1 LPNLSFQLKDGA
13 VSERSF
19 LSEITIKNLGV
30 IESAT
35 LEFEPGLT
43 VLTGETGAGKTMV
56 LTALNLILGGK
67 SDAALVRTGQE
78 RLVASGRFTVTKNIA
93 ASASEKGADLDGDDL
108 ILTRNV
114 NSDGKSKAIAGGI
127 AIPAGTLAEL
137 AVELI
142 EIHGQAANLQITKSS
157 KQRELLDR
165 YAGNGLQKVLSAY
178 QSELTSYQSLKN
190 RIATLKSA
198 ASKRDAEIAE
208 LTEFTNAYNKLKPK
222 SGELAQIDIEIS
234 KLSSVE
240 EFRVAIATALGTMED
255 EESGALTSLG
265 VARKALDAVRAK
277 DPEIESVYSNLS
289 DAFFLLGDANST
301 LNSYLSSLEADPD
314 RLSSLQERKA
324 ALNSWFKKYATDG
337 GDFETLIARGDSAK
351 SAMADLTGGDELI
364 AELEK
369 ELVTVK
375 KSLLASAKE
384 LSAVRDKSATTLA
397 SAVSEEIHA
406 LSMPHTN
413 LIVQVTHPDYAGALK
428 ESDFTATGCD
438 EITLLLQVHKDGPLV
453 PIAKGA
459 SGGEMSRVM
468 LGLEVV
474 LAKVQ
479 PVGTYVFDEVDAGVG
494 GKAAIE
500 VGRRLA
506 LLAKDAQVIV
516 VTHLPQVAAWADSHF
531 VVKKS
536 SDGSVVASGVN
547 KLAEAERINEIARML
562 AGLEESASAQEHAAE
577 LLAMR
582 ANG

>member
-1 LPNLSFQLKDGA
+1 M
-13 VSERSF
+13 SERSF

-78 RLVASGRFTVTKNIA
+78 RLVASGRFAVTKEIA
-93 ASASEKGADLDGDDL
+93 NSASEKGAELDGDEL

-127 AIPAGTLAEL
+127 SIPAGTLAEL

-157 KQRELLDR
+157 KQRDLLDR
-165 YAGNGLQKVLSAY
+165 YSGVGLGKVLA
-178 QSELTSYQSLKN
+178 SYQVELANYQTLKTRISTLKN
-190 RIATLKSA
+190 A

-208 LTEFTNAYNKLKPK
+208 LTEFTNSFTKLKPK
-222 SGELAQIDIEIS
+222 SSELAQIDVEIS

-240 EFRVAIATALGTMED
+240 EFRVAIATAIGVVED
-255 EESGALTSLG
+255 EESGTLTSLG
-265 VARKALDAVRAK
+265 IARKALEVVRGK
-277 DPEIESVYSNLS
+277 DPEIENVFSNLS

-301 LNSYLSSLEADPD
+301 LNSYLASLEADPD
-314 RLSSLQERKA
+314 RLSTLQERKA
-324 ALNSWFKKYATDG
+324 ALNSWLKKYATASD
-337 GDFETLIARGDSAK
+337 DLDTLILKGESSK
-351 SAMADLTGGDELI
+351 SAMADLTGGDALI
-364 AELEK
+364 AELEM
-369 ELVTVK
+369 ELVGVK
-375 KSLLASAKE
+375 KSLLANAKKLSVARSESA
-384 LSAVRDKSATTLA
+384 LNMAA
-397 SAVSEEIHA
+397 AVSEEIHA

-428 ESDFTATGCD
+428 ESDFTTTGCD
-438 EITLLLQVHKDGPLV
+438 EVTFLLQAHKDGPLV

-479 PVGTYVFDEVDAGVG
+479 PVGTYIFDEVDAGVG

-536 SDGSVVASGVN
+536 SDGSIVASGVN
-547 KLAEAERINEIARML
+547 KLAEPERINEIARML
-562 AGLEESASAQEHAAE
+562 AGLEDSASAQEHAAE